1 MSYARAHELVSLCLS
16 RLRDCIASLRAAHT
30 RAVTA
35 HWRVSAGQSV
45 KTDNRL
51 TAHLTVV
58 RQHMHGRV
66 QVGASTH
73 LSDAGSRIIPSL
85 ACGRNPGGS
94 QVERG
99 RREGALVWLS
109 SAESGLITASRLAAA
124 PAQRSFLCVES
135 RLLLRYC
142 RLAGSAPGMAS
153 G

>member
-1 MSYARAHELVSLCLS
+1 MSYARAHERVSLCLS

-35 HWRVSAGQSV
+35 NWRVSAGQSV

-66 QVGASTH
+66 QVGVSTH

-94 QVERG
+94 QVEQEARSVPRVVKLG
-99 RREGALVWLS
+99 R
-109 SAESGLITASRLAAA
+109 SGLITASRLAAA
-124 PAQRSFLCVES
+124 PAQRSFLCVEG
-135 RLLLRYC
+135 RLLLRVLQA
-142 RLAGSAPGMAS
+142 RRVRARDGVG
-153 G
+153 